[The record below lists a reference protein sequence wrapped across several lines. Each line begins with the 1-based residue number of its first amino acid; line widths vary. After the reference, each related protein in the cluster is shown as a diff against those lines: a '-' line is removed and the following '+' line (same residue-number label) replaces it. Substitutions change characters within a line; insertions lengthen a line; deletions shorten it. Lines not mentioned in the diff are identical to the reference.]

1 MIKLVKEIPLTI
13 WQFLGLL
20 VSRFFKHKGPANAG
34 SLAYTTLL
42 SLVPLMAV
50 MLAIFSAFP
59 VADKVTEVIQ
69 HFIFD
74 NFVPASGA
82 AVQDYLGKFSEN
94 AGRMSGVGTVALLFV
109 ALMLME
115 AIDSALNDI
124 WEVRRQR
131 SFLKKFMIY
140 WAVLSLGPV
149 LIAVSVLASTYL
161 ISLPLVTEVTA
172 TGWGHRMLGWIP
184 IGASALAFGL
194 VYLLVP
200 NRDVKGWHAMLGGL
214 LAAWLFELAKDGFA
228 LYVTTFP
235 SYQTIY
241 GAMAA
246 IPLFLLWLYLT
257 WLVVLLGAEFTHCLG
272 IFRHETRAGEGAG
285 YKLEAVIRILL
296 DLGRAQESGVALSS
310 RALAKHEAHIEALLH
325 EMQEQNLVQRTESR
339 RWVLGRSLQHLTLYQ
354 LYRDMGCM
362 LPAPGGQGW
371 PEEAYLAAIYRKAND
386 QLAEALDTPLSEL
399 MTEEM

>member
-1 MIKLVKEIPLTI
+1 MLKLTKDIPLTI

-50 MLAIFSAFP
+50 MLAIFTAFP
-59 VADKVTEVIQ
+59 VADRVTEVIQ

-82 AVQDYLGKFSEN
+82 AVQEYLGQFSDN
-94 AGRMSGVGTVALLFV
+94 AGKMSGVGTVALLVV

-115 AIDSALNDI
+115 AIDSTLNDI

-131 SFLKKFMIY
+131 SLLKKFMIY

-161 ISLPLVTEVTA
+161 ISLPLITEVTS
-172 TGWGHRMLGWIP
+172 TGWGHRLLGWIP
-184 IGASALAFGL
+184 IAASALAFGL
-194 VYLLVP
+194 IYLMVP
-200 NRDVKGWHAMLGGL
+200 NRRVKGWHAMLGGL

-272 IFRHETRAGEGAG
+272 IFRHESRTGEGAG
-285 YKLEAVIRILL
+285 HRLEAVIRVLL
-296 DLGRAQESGVALSS
+296 DLGRAQETGAALSS
-310 RALAKHEAHIEALLH
+310 RALAAHAAHIEALLQ
-325 EMQEQNLVQRTESR
+325 EMQEQNLVQRTEKN
-339 RWVLGRSLQHLTLYQ
+339 RWVLGRNLQHLTLYQ
-354 LYRDMGCM
+354 LYRDMGCV
-362 LPAPGGQGW
+362 LPAPGEPGW
-371 PEEAYLAAIYRKAND
+371 PDDEHLAAIYQKANN
-386 QLAEALDTPLSEL
+386 QLAQALSKPLIEL
-399 MTEEM
+399 MPGEK

>member
-1 MIKLVKEIPLTI
+1 
-13 WQFLGLL
+13 
-20 VSRFFKHKGPANAG
+20 
-34 SLAYTTLL
+34 
-42 SLVPLMAV
+42 MAV

-94 AGRMSGVGTVALLFV
+94 AGRMSGVGTVALLTV

-131 SFLKKFMIY
+131 SLMKKFMIY

-161 ISLPLVTEVTA
+161 VSLPMVTEVTS
-172 TGWGHRMLGWIP
+172 TGWGHRLLGWIP
-184 IGASALAFGL
+184 IAASALAFGL

-272 IFRHETRAGEGAG
+272 IFRHESRSGEGAG
-285 YKLEAVIRILL
+285 YKLEAVIRVML

-310 RALAKHEAHIEALLH
+310 RTLAAHDAHIEALLH
-325 EMQEQNLVQRTESR
+325 EMQEQNLVQRTEKN

-354 LYRDMGCM
+354 LYKDMGCL
-362 LPAPGGQGW
+362 LPTPGEPGW
-371 PEEAYLAAIYRKAND
+371 PDEGYLAAIYQKAND
-386 QLAEALDTPLSEL
+386 QLAEVLNKPLSEL
-399 MTEEM
+399 MPEAK